1 MSTMKLEA
9 RTCGLEAR
17 PSDAMTIKNVP
28 VLKQEN
34 LGTIRAVEGPRVA
47 EAEVVELPGD
57 GLTASSTRC
66 YVRGHDA

>member
-1 MSTMKLEA
+1 VSTAIAWPKKLLNSSKNRKQMTTMKLEV

-34 LGTIRAVEGPRVA
+34 PGTI
-47 EAEVVELPGD
+47 
-57 GLTASSTRC
+57 
-66 YVRGHDA
+66 

>member
-1 MSTMKLEA
+1 VSTAIAWPKKLLNSSKNRKQMATMKLEA

-34 LGTIRAVEGPRVA
+34 PGTI
-47 EAEVVELPGD
+47 
-57 GLTASSTRC
+57 
-66 YVRGHDA
+66 